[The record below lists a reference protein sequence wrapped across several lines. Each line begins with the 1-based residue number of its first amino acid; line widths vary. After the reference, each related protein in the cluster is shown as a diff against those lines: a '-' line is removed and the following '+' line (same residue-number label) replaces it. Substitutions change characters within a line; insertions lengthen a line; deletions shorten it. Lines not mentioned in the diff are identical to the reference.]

1 MDDNLKKL
9 LETLSEGVWNTRETS
24 IGTFRQ
30 CSFCCVSPENQHKKD
45 CPVRSAKKI
54 LKKMLESERK

>member
-9 LETLSEGVWNTRETS
+9 LETLSEGVWNTRE
-24 IGTFRQ
+24 
-30 CSFCCVSPENQHKKD
+30 
-45 CPVRSAKKI
+45 RSAKKI